1 MIRELN
7 KHEIREIED
16 YIQTLKNEKE
26 YKNYF
31 YGAEKQDYSDRGFIL
46 DESYYCDLEI
56 VNNIPFLG
64 MFKLNKEGSLK
75 SIIQLFKNILSE
87 YGVIGLWRTT
97 ENLQVKKLH
106 EHIKKRYPQALEII
120 KNGVVVVIIRR

>member
-7 KHEIREIED
+7 KQEIREIED
-16 YIQTLKNEKE
+16 YIQTLKNKKE

-31 YGAEKQDYSDRGFIL
+31 YGAEKQGYSDRGFIL

-56 VNNIPFLG
+56 INDIPFLG
-64 MFKLNKEGSLK
+64 MFKLKDGSLK
-75 SIIQLFKNILSE
+75 PIIQLFKNILSE
-87 YGVIGLWRTT
+87 YSVIGLWRTV

-120 KNGVVVVIIRR
+120 KNNIVVIVIRR

>member
-7 KHEIREIED
+7 KREIREIED
-16 YIQTLKNEKE
+16 YIQTFKNKKE

-31 YGAEKQDYSDRGFIL
+31 YGAEKQSYSDRGFVIN
-46 DESYYCDLEI
+46 ESYYCDLEI
-56 VNNIPFLG
+56 INDIPFLG
-64 MFKLNKEGSLK
+64 MFKLKDGSLK
-75 SIIQLFKNILSE
+75 SIIPLFKNLLSE
-87 YGVIGLWRTT
+87 YGVIGLWRTV

-120 KNGVVVVIIRR
+120 KNNIVVIVIRR